1 MAVLHEHTGSYLW
14 VIPLLYKT
22 NTRALERKKVTATII
37 KHIAFNVIAIL
48 RIVYSGLS
56 DHNAK
61 MSN

>member
-14 VIPLLYKT
+14 VIPVLYKT
-22 NTRALERKKVTATII
+22 NTHALERKKVTAIII
-37 KHIAFNVIAIL
+37 KHTALSVIAIL
-48 RIVYSGLS
+48 RIVYPGSS

>member
-22 NTRALERKKVTATII
+22 NTHAPERKKVTAIII
-37 KHIAFNVIAIL
+37 KHTALSEIAII
-48 RIVYSGLS
+48 RIVYPGLS